1 MGRDLGQ
8 QKVYALHSYARKRCL
23 LLLYVAAP
31 ELGAGD
37 AGLHHTQPLDSQ
49 LVYSSREDGWENVIG
64 NWECNLMLL
73 VEKAETSNS
82 VWHDLGLQLRKEF
95 QDRA

>member
-1 MGRDLGQ
+1 M
-8 QKVYALHSYARKRCL
+8 
-23 LLLYVAAP
+23 AAP

-37 AGLHHTQPLDSQ
+37 AGLCHTQPLDSQ

-73 VEKAETSNS
+73 VEKAETPQSPR
-82 VWHDLGLQLRKEF
+82 DLQLCVAGSWLATQERISGQGIGNKTSECI
-95 QDRA
+95 D